1 MPLLDFECERCSARF
16 EELVLGDKALVC
28 PECGAA
34 EARRLFSPIGAA
46 PKVSMSRTAMRD
58 SDSRRSEREAARK
71 ERFSERRRNG
81 PPTSP
86 S

>member
-16 EELVLGDKALVC
+16 EELVLGERTPVC
-28 PECGAA
+28 PECGA
-34 EARRLFSPIGAA
+34 EEVRRLYSPIGRAA
-46 PKVSMSRTAMRD
+46 KLQMSRAAMRE

-71 ERFSERRRNG
+71 ERFSERRKRSNR
-81 PPTSP
+81 P